1 MKLVFCNNFDWC
13 GHDFSLLRTILRL
26 DFRFGYS
33 LTHAGT
39 VSRCHHVFQMHAV
52 NGSSVDSSSAS
63 VDLLSHTEST
73 GSTHSSSFYNNR
85 IFSRGKKVINYFM
98 DAPSSRFYR
107 FCGQDSALWLASRM
121 NFVCFVWYTLP
132 TLDESCM
139 HVLVSIFFFF
149 FSFTSFSLLFV
160 LLFFSILFCAGFV
173 LPTFPMLLVFH
184 QFFVSR
190 RFFVGPGFESLLIP
204 CPRFLFHKD
213 GGSDSGRHA
222 CSSTQEGMVV
232 VLSLNL
238 CKMTGFF
245 PSKVAYGW
253 INSL

>member
-1 MKLVFCNNFDWC
+1 MEAWDEYLVHTAEHRLSYYFCNSFEWW

-26 DFRFGYS
+26 DFSFGYS

-73 GSTHSSSFYNNR
+73 GSTHSYSFYNNR

-98 DAPSSRFYR
+98 YAPSSRFYR
-107 FCGQDSALWLASRM
+107 SCGQVSALWFASRM

-149 FSFTSFSLLFV
+149 FHSLLF
-160 LLFFSILFCAGFV
+160 LFFLFSYFSPFFSALASSFPRFPCFSFFINSSSVAGFLSDQV
-173 LPTFPMLLVFH
+173 LRV
-184 QFFVSR
+184 
-190 RFFVGPGFESLLIP
+190 
-204 CPRFLFHKD
+204 
-213 GGSDSGRHA
+213 
-222 CSSTQEGMVV
+222 
-232 VLSLNL
+232 
-238 CKMTGFF
+238 
-245 PSKVAYGW
+245 Y
-253 INSL
+253 